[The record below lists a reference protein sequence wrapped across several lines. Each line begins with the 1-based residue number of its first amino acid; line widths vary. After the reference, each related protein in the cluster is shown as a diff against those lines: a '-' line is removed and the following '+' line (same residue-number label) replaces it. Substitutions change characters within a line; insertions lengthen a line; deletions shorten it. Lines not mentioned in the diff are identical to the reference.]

1 MGDNLIQ
8 QVSNLIMNDQDFRML
23 SQRRDVYCP
32 FEALGAART
41 EIRHS
46 NFLANLITPNASH
59 GFGEVLLRSFL
70 EALLSETGAAELLL
84 ELHLSDLS
92 GSIVMREW
100 KHIDILVRIPRSH
113 SKRPDV
119 VLAVE
124 IKVES
129 GEHGNQ
135 LETYEKVV
143 KETWPSAKAFFLFL
157 TPDHA
162 ASSRDEW
169 VDVPFSTVLDAFE
182 DALKAGE
189 GQPDAR
195 RMAELYISMMR
206 RRYVADEQ
214 LNELAVQ
221 IWSRHRAALE
231 FLIEHQPNAAND
243 LLQAVVGS
251 DLPAQISH
259 EFEKQG
265 SGLTFLLDTNSAR
278 HIRLAVAEWDNAR
291 GMLSSER
298 WVASNRMVLL
308 EIEVHAGG
316 VHARWVV
323 GRGPQE
329 NRKSFIDALDPNR
342 RKKITSDWTRIGT
355 KPLLSK
361 KEMEAV
367 IEDGLDEKTVQK
379 VVTGLVK
386 YAVSTGAE
394 FNQALIDASLL

>member
-143 KETWPSAKAFFLFL
+143 KETWPSANAFFLFL

-342 RKKITSDWTRIGT
+342 KKKITSDWTRIGT
-355 KPLLSK
+355 KPILSK

-386 YAVSTGAE
+386 YAVTTGAE
-394 FNQALIDASLL
+394 FNQALIDAGLM

>member
-1 MGDNLIQ
+1 
-8 QVSNLIMNDQDFRML
+8 ML

-143 KETWPSAKAFFLFL
+143 KETWPSANAFFLFL

-342 RKKITSDWTRIGT
+342 KKKITSDWTRIGT
-355 KPLLSK
+355 KPILSK

-386 YAVSTGAE
+386 YAVTTGAE
-394 FNQALIDASLL
+394 FNQALIDAGLM